1 MLETKLSIL
10 YPNETDFEDAVHD
23 MLDDYAH
30 LFYPFI
36 DSANRDTLIFEP
48 FIEGVIYNYY
58 YDDIIAYEDSDDF
71 IKRLGYDL
79 AIKYGYW
86 YKKYQYIQD
95 LFKELDLMQSSKM
108 TSSSSDKTSSVGG
121 TLQKTANTPTGVSTG
136 SDDEVN
142 ISIQDDNTETITGI
156 DTTATTSDYVDKYT
170 NYQGKVHSSA
180 LAKGERSST
189 ISRQG
194 DIETL
199 LRVLEKLP
207 SSFADEITK
216 YVSKHFI
223 QDYNI

>member
-1 MLETKLSIL
+1 MLETKLSQL
-10 YPNETDFEDAVHD
+10 YVSASQFATSMSSVLDEYDAIYSPFVTGSTSDFEQFV
-23 MLDDYAH
+23 
-30 LFYPFI
+30 FI
-36 DSANRDTLIFEP
+36 S
-48 FIEGVIYNYY
+48 IYQYY

-71 IKRLGYDL
+71 VKRLAYDI
-79 AIKYGYW
+79 AVKYPYW
-86 YKKYQYIQD
+86 FRKFKYIQD
-95 LFKELDLMQSSKM
+95 LLKNLDLLQTSKM

-136 SDDEVN
+136 SDDQVN
-142 ISIQDDNTETITGI
+142 ISMEDNNTETSNGI
-156 DTTATTSDYVDKYT
+156 DTTANTSDYVDKYT